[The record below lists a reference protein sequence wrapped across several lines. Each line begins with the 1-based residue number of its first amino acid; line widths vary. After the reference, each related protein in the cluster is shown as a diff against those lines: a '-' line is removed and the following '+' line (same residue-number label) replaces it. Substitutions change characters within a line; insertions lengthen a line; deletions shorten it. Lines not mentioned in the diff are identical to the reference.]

1 MGMSMM
7 RHTLQTGT
15 VLLAAGALACCAGGS
30 TAPLVCTAGIAYG
43 IRAVVRDSVTDRAIG
58 SGSTAVA
65 VGIGVRDSVSAPAN
79 MPALDNTIFTLVP
92 EKAGTYELNI
102 THAGYARWQR
112 SGIVVTKDA
121 CHVIP
126 VDITARLVQRS

>member
-1 MGMSMM
+1 MSMM

-15 VLLAAGALACCAGGS
+15 VLLAAGALACCSGGS

-79 MPALDNTIFTLVP
+79 MPALDNTIFTLCP
-92 EKAGTYELNI
+92 RKP
-102 THAGYARWQR
+102 ARTNSTSLTPVTR
-112 SGIVVTKDA
+112 DGSGAESSSRRMRAT
-121 CHVIP
+121 
-126 VDITARLVQRS
+126 